1 MDGDLRKRLEAVA
14 ELLSQPLEET
24 SAGADPDVGSA
35 VLGTAKKATAKATGL
50 IDRIKDNIA
59 YVLGLPAAISGAFG
73 FIWQSSEEE
82 AALGYQVAQLEEAVA
97 ELKAENDLLGGGT
110 KNFSLDMS
118 GAPGGSV
125 TVIIIAAG
133 LIILMGLLFWYQ
145 NKRKKR

>member
-1 MDGDLRKRLEAVA
+1 MDDDLRKRLQQVA
-14 ELLSQPLEET
+14 EILSQPLEET
-24 SAGADPDVGSA
+24 DAGADPDVGNSVIGA
-35 VLGTAKKATAKATGL
+35 AKKATGL

-73 FIWQSSEEE
+73 FLWQSSGEE

-125 TVIIIAAG
+125 TVILVAAS